1 MNILLIDGMLC
12 SNLRAILD
20 PSIAA
25 VMHAVLT
32 ITDSRPSTE
41 TLFHTTISEY
51 PVTAG
56 QVIVQR
62 QRPSSTRPSFTSS
75 SGPRR
80 GARSARRPCLRQHHQ
95 LSQDQ
100 SITSIATEMHAV
112 PVCSIFSKQ
121 PVLVM
126 CSASHLYDDMRPR
139 TAYVSMMSDKEKVV
153 GSHGRQSWNFS
164 MKVCENSVSK

>member
-1 MNILLIDGMLC
+1 MLC

-20 PSIAA
+20 PSIATI
-25 VMHAVLT
+25 MHAVPT
-32 ITDSRPSTE
+32 ITDSRPSTK
-41 TLFHTTISEY
+41 TLFHTTISEH

-56 QVIVQR
+56 QVIIQR

-80 GARSARRPCLRQHHQ
+80 GARSARRPYLRQHHQ

-100 SITSIATEMHAV
+100 SITSIATDMHAV
-112 PVCSIFSKQ
+112 PMRSIFLKQ

-139 TAYVSMMSDKEKVV
+139 TAYVSMMLDEENVV
-153 GSHGRQSWNFS
+153 FNRGCCR
-164 MKVCENSVSK
+164 